1 MQLLGRY
8 RFAGGK
14 QVRKTKIVCTIGPA
28 SDSIDTLK
36 KLLLAGMNVARLNF
50 SHGTHEEH
58 QRRIAA
64 IRRAAAAVGKNV
76 AIMLDTKGPEIRL
89 GYFKEEPVL
98 LEVGAMVTL
107 TTENIKGDRE
117 NIPVNYPGLP
127 RDVREGDTIMVADGL
142 IALKVLSTGKREIK
156 CLVVNGGELS
166 SQKGVN
172 VPGVAELLPAVT
184 DQDIQDIRFGVEQK
198 LDYIAASFVRKSAD
212 VLSIREIIEKAGGS
226 LDIIAKIESRKA
238 VDNLDD
244 IIKVSDGIMVA
255 RGDLGVEIPVEEVP
269 LVQKVIIEKCNAVG
283 KPVVTATQMLES
295 MINNPRPTRAEAS
308 DVANAIFDGSDA
320 LMLSGET
327 AAGKHPLES
336 VETMARIA
344 ERAEAALHYDKLL
357 GREGSVAT
365 RQTVTNAIGLATCA
379 IAHALGA
386 AAVISS
392 TESGH
397 TAKMVSK
404 YRPQAPIIAVTPHQE
419 VMRKLALNWGV
430 QPVLA
435 RGSKNTDE
443 MMSAAIEASL
453 NSGLIKGGDLVVFT
467 AGIPVGMKGTTNL
480 IRVHTVSDI
489 LARGTGIGNRAVA
502 GTVRIAHTSREAL
515 EKVGQ
520 GDILVA
526 PETYSEYIPAIAK
539 AGAVITEAGGLTS
552 HAAIV
557 CLEFDIP
564 VVVGTEAAT
573 DILTD
578 GETVTVDGLRGLIY
592 RGKAK
597 VL

>member
-1 MQLLGRY
+1 M
-8 RFAGGK
+8 
-14 QVRKTKIVCTIGPA
+14 RKTKIVCTIGPA
-28 SDSIDTLK
+28 SDSLDMLK

-58 QRRIAA
+58 GRRISN

-89 GYFKEEPVL
+89 GYFKKEPVL
-98 LEVGAMVTL
+98 LEEGAQVTL
-107 TTENIKGDRE
+107 TTEAVKGDRE
-117 NIPVNYPGLP
+117 RIPVSYPGLP
-127 RDVREGDTIMVADGL
+127 RDVKEGDTIMVADGL
-142 IALKVLSTGKREIK
+142 IALRVLSTADKDIN
-156 CLVVNGGELS
+156 CLVINGGELT

-172 VPGVAELLPAVT
+172 VPGGAYNLPAVT
-184 DQDIQDIRFGVEQK
+184 DKDIQDIRFGVEQK
-198 LDYIAASFVRKSAD
+198 LDYIAASFIRKSAD

-238 VDNLDD
+238 VDNLDE

-269 LVQKVIIEKCNAVG
+269 LVQKVIIEKCNLLG

-327 AAGKHPLES
+327 AAGKHPLEA

-344 ERAEAALHYDKLL
+344 ERAEAALQYDKLL
-357 GREGSVAT
+357 GREGSIST

-386 AAVISS
+386 AAIISS

-404 YRPQAPIIAVTPHQE
+404 YRPQAPIIAVTTHQE

-435 RGSKNTDE
+435 RVTKNTDE
-443 MMSAAIEASL
+443 MMAEAIEASL

-467 AGIPVGMKGTTNL
+467 AGIPVGIKGTTNL

-489 LARGTGIGNRAVA
+489 LVRGTGIGSRAVT
-502 GTVRIAHTSREAL
+502 GTVKVARTSREAL
-515 EKVGQ
+515 AKVEQ

-526 PETYSEYIPAIAK
+526 PDTDSEYNPAMAK
-539 AGAVITEAGGLTS
+539 AGAVITETGGLTS

-557 CLEFDIP
+557 CLEYDLP
-564 VVVGTEAAT
+564 VVVGAERATE
-573 DILTD
+573 ILAD
-578 GETVTVDGLRGLIY
+578 GATVTVDGLRGLVY

>member
-1 MQLLGRY
+1 M
-8 RFAGGK
+8 
-14 QVRKTKIVCTIGPA
+14 RKTKIVCTIGPA
-28 SDSIDTLK
+28 SDSLEMLR
-36 KLLLAGMNVARLNF
+36 KLLLSGMNVARLNF

-58 QRRIAA
+58 ERRISY

-98 LEVGAMVTL
+98 LEEGAQVIL
-107 TTENIKGDRE
+107 TTEAVRGDRE
-117 NIPVNYPGLP
+117 RIPVSYPGLP
-127 RDVREGDTIMVADGL
+127 GDVKEGDTIMVADGL
-142 IALKVLSTGKREIK
+142 IALRVLSTGNRDIN
-156 CLVVNGGELS
+156 CLVVNGGELT

-172 VPGVAELLPAVT
+172 VPGGAYNLPAVT
-184 DQDIQDIRFGVEQK
+184 DKDIQDIRFGVEQK
-198 LDYIAASFVRKSAD
+198 LDYIAASFIRKSAD
-212 VLSIREIIEKAGGS
+212 VLSIREVIEKAGGS

-269 LVQKVIIEKCNAVG
+269 LVQKVIIGKCNLLG

-327 AAGKHPLES
+327 AAGKHPLEA

-344 ERAEAALHYDKLL
+344 ERAEAALQYDKLL
-357 GREGSVAT
+357 GREGSIST
-365 RQTVTNAIGLATCA
+365 RQSVTNAIGLATCA

-386 AAVISS
+386 AAIISS

-404 YRPQAPIIAVTPHQE
+404 YRPQAPIIAVTTHQE

-435 RGSKNTDE
+435 RATKNTDE
-443 MMSAAIEASL
+443 MMAEAIEASL

-467 AGIPVGMKGTTNL
+467 AGIPVGIKGTTNL

-489 LARGTGIGNRAVA
+489 LVRGTGIGSRAVT
-502 GTVRIAHTSREAL
+502 GTVKIAYSSGEAL
-515 EKVGQ
+515 AKVEQ

-526 PETYSEYIPAIAK
+526 PDTDSEYNPAMAK
-539 AGAVITEAGGLTS
+539 AGAVITETGGLTS

-557 CLEFDIP
+557 CLEFDLP
-564 VVVGTEAAT
+564 VVVGAERAT
-573 DILTD
+573 DILAD
-578 GETVTVDGLRGLIY
+578 GDTVTVDGLRGLVY

>member
-1 MQLLGRY
+1 L
-8 RFAGGK
+8 
-14 QVRKTKIVCTIGPA
+14 RKTKIVCTIGPA

-58 QRRIAA
+58 ERRIAA

-98 LEVGAMVTL
+98 LEEGALVTL
-107 TTENIKGDRE
+107 TTEEIKGDRE
-117 NIPVNYPGLP
+117 IIPVNYPDLP
-127 RDVREGDTIMVADGL
+127 RDVREGDNIMVADGL
-142 IALKVLSTGKREIK
+142 IALKVLSTSDKEIK
-156 CLVVNGGELS
+156 CLVVNGGYLS

-172 VPGVAELLPAVT
+172 VPGAADNLPAVT
-184 DQDIQDIRFGVEQK
+184 AKDIQDIRFGVEQK

-212 VLSIREIIEKAGGS
+212 VLSIREIIEKAGGN

-269 LVQKVIIEKCNAVG
+269 LVQKVIIEKCNLVG
-283 KPVVTATQMLES
+283 KPVVTATQMLDS

-308 DVANAIFDGSDA
+308 DVANAIFDGTDA

-327 AAGKHPLES
+327 AAGKHPLEA

-344 ERAEAALHYDKLL
+344 ERAEAALQYDKLL
-357 GREGSVAT
+357 GGKGSVST

-386 AAVISS
+386 AAIISS

-404 YRPQAPIIAVTPHQE
+404 YRPQAPIIAVTPHRE

-435 RGSKNTDE
+435 RGSRNTDE
-443 MMSAAIEASL
+443 MMSAAIDASL
-453 NSGLIKGGDLVVFT
+453 SSGLIKGGDLVVFT
-467 AGIPVGMKGTTNL
+467 AGIPVGIKGTTNL
-480 IRVHTVSDI
+480 IRVHTVSDV
-489 LARGTGIGNRAVA
+489 LARGTGIGNRAVT
-502 GTVRIAHTSREAL
+502 GTVRTAHTSREAL

-526 PETYSEYIPAIAK
+526 PETYSEYIPAMAK

-564 VVVGTEAAT
+564 VVVGAEAAT
-573 DILTD
+573 DILVD
-578 GETVTVDGLRGLIY
+578 GDTVTVDGLRGLIY

>member
-1 MQLLGRY
+1 M
-8 RFAGGK
+8 
-14 QVRKTKIVCTIGPA
+14 RKTKIVCTIGPA
-28 SDSIDTLK
+28 SDSIDMLK
-36 KLLLAGMNVARLNF
+36 RLLLAGMNVARLNF

-58 QRRIAA
+58 ERRIAA

-98 LEVGAMVTL
+98 LEEGALVTL
-107 TTENIKGDRE
+107 TTEDIKGDRE
-117 NIPVNYPGLP
+117 IIPVNYPDLP

-142 IALKVLSTGKREIK
+142 IALKVLSTGDKEIK
-156 CLVVNGGELS
+156 CLVVNGGYLS

-172 VPGVAELLPAVT
+172 VPGATDNLPAVT
-184 DQDIQDIRFGVEQK
+184 AKDIEDIRFGVKQK
-198 LDYIAASFVRKSAD
+198 LDFIAASFVRKSAD
-212 VLSIREIIEKAGGS
+212 VLSIREIIEKAGGN

-269 LVQKVIIEKCNAVG
+269 LVQKVIIEKCNLVG
-283 KPVVTATQMLES
+283 KPVVTATQMLDS

-327 AAGKHPLES
+327 AAGKHPLEA

-344 ERAEAALHYDKLL
+344 ERAEAALQYDKLL
-357 GREGSVAT
+357 GGKGSVST

-386 AAVISS
+386 AAIISS

-404 YRPQAPIIAVTPHQE
+404 YRPEAPIIAVTPHQE

-435 RGSKNTDE
+435 RGSRNTDE

-453 NSGLIKGGDLVVFT
+453 SSGLIKGGDLVVFT

-480 IRVHTVSDI
+480 IRVHTVSDV
-489 LARGTGIGNRAVA
+489 LARGTGIGNRAVT

-526 PETYSEYIPAIAK
+526 PETYSEYIPAMAK

-564 VVVGTEAAT
+564 VVVGAEEVT

-578 GETVTVDGLRGLIY
+578 GDTITVDGLRGLIY

>member
-1 MQLLGRY
+1 M
-8 RFAGGK
+8 
-14 QVRKTKIVCTIGPA
+14 RKTKIVCTIGPA
-28 SDSIDTLK
+28 SDSLDMLK

-58 QRRIAA
+58 GRRISN

-89 GYFKEEPVL
+89 GYFKKEPVL
-98 LEVGAMVTL
+98 LEEGAQVTL
-107 TTENIKGDRE
+107 TTEAVKGDRE
-117 NIPVNYPGLP
+117 RIPVSYPGLP
-127 RDVREGDTIMVADGL
+127 RDVKEGDTIMVADGL
-142 IALKVLSTGKREIK
+142 IALRVLSTADKDIN
-156 CLVVNGGELS
+156 CLVINGGELT

-172 VPGVAELLPAVT
+172 VPGGAYNLPAVT
-184 DQDIQDIRFGVEQK
+184 DKDIQDIRFGVEQK
-198 LDYIAASFVRKSAD
+198 LDYIAASFIRKSAD

-238 VDNLDD
+238 VDNLDE

-269 LVQKVIIEKCNAVG
+269 LVQKVIIEKCNLLG

-327 AAGKHPLES
+327 AAGKHPLEA

-344 ERAEAALHYDKLL
+344 ERAEAALQYDKLL
-357 GREGSVAT
+357 GREGSIST

-386 AAVISS
+386 AAIISS

-404 YRPQAPIIAVTPHQE
+404 YRPQAPIIAVTTHQE

-435 RGSKNTDE
+435 RVTKNTDE
-443 MMSAAIEASL
+443 MMAEAIDASL

-467 AGIPVGMKGTTNL
+467 AGIPVGIKGTTNL

-489 LARGTGIGNRAVA
+489 LVRGTGIGSRAVT
-502 GTVRIAHTSREAL
+502 GTVKVARTSREAL
-515 EKVGQ
+515 AKVEQ

-526 PETYSEYIPAIAK
+526 PDTDSEYNPAMAR
-539 AGAVITEAGGLTS
+539 AGAVITETGGLTS

-557 CLEFDIP
+557 CLEYDLP
-564 VVVGTEAAT
+564 VVVGAERATE
-573 DILTD
+573 ILAD
-578 GETVTVDGLRGLIY
+578 GATVTVDGLRGLVY

>member
-1 MQLLGRY
+1 M
-8 RFAGGK
+8 
-14 QVRKTKIVCTIGPA
+14 RKTKIVCTIGPA
-28 SDSIDTLK
+28 SDSMEILK

-58 QRRIAA
+58 ERRITA
-64 IRRAAAAVGKNV
+64 IRRAAMEVGKNV

-98 LEVGAMVTL
+98 LEEGAIVTL
-107 TTENIKGDRE
+107 TTEPVEGDRE
-117 NIPVNYPGLP
+117 HIPVAYPDLP
-127 RDVREGDTIMVADGL
+127 RDVREGDTILIADGL
-142 IALKVLSTGKREIK
+142 IALKVLSTGITEVK

-172 VPGVAELLPAVT
+172 VPGATENLPAVT
-184 DQDIQDIRFGVEQK
+184 EKDIQDIRFGVEHK
-198 LDYIAASFVRKSAD
+198 LDYIAASFIRKSTD
-212 VLSIREIIEKAGGS
+212 VLSIREIIEKAGGN

-238 VDNLDD
+238 VENLDD

-269 LVQKVIIEKCNAVG
+269 LVQKAIIEKCNLLG

-295 MINNPRPTRAEAS
+295 MIHNPRPTRAEAS
-308 DVANAIFDGSDA
+308 DIANAIFDGSDA

-327 AAGKHPLES
+327 AAGKYPVES
-336 VETMARIA
+336 VVTMARIA
-344 ERAEAALHYDKLL
+344 ERAEAALHYEEVL
-357 GREGSVAT
+357 GKKGTVSS

-379 IAHALGA
+379 IAQALGA
-386 AAVISS
+386 AAIISS

-404 YRPQAPIIAVTPHQE
+404 YRPRAPIVAVTPHEE
-419 VMRKLALNWGV
+419 VMRKLVLNWGV
-430 QPVLA
+430 QPLLA
-435 RGSKNTDE
+435 KGGKSTDE
-443 MMSAAIEASL
+443 IMTAAIDASL
-453 NSGLIKGGDLVVFT
+453 NAGLIKGGDLVVFT
-467 AGIPVGMKGTTNL
+467 AGIPVGIKGTTNL

-489 LARGTGIGNRAVA
+489 LTRGTGIGNRAVT
-502 GTVRIAHTSREAL
+502 GTVRIARTGREAL

-526 PETYSEYIPAIAK
+526 PATDSEYIPAIAK
-539 AGAVITEAGGLTS
+539 AGAVVTEMGGLTS

-564 VVVGTEAAT
+564 VVVGADAAT
-573 DILTD
+573 EILSDGDI
-578 GETVTVDGLRGLIY
+578 VTVDGPRGVIY